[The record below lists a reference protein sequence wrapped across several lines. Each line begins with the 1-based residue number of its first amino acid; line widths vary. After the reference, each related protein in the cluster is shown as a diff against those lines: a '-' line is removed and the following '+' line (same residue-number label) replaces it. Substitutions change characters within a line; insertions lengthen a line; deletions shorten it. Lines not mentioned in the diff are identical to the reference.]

1 MSTRFYSHI
10 MYSHFASLDTMR
22 KSIHCRLSLL
32 HTCNARSHFNRCISS
47 FFRQSEITFCLSL
60 SLAHSVS
67 QRVRFAIVY
76 AVRTCFQFQDIVLDL
91 GFGCLA
97 CKIFFPLTPFQ
108 TALTYMLAS
117 CRLLFAPFKY
127 LPLYL
132 LYVLHRRTNH
142 FNTHTVPLSLFA
154 STKFT
159 SLAVLFFCCSS
170 SSCCSFT
177 FWHFS
182 GTLLWNFS
190 DLLQL
195 LLHTVTNSMVA
206 SRSTQ
211 QRTAFERTFDPFE
224 CNFSSDAKTRAMKTT
239 SNAFCIEWCS
249 KG

>member
-1 MSTRFYSHI
+1 MSTRFYWHI

-22 KSIHCRLSLL
+22 KFIHCRLSLL

-142 FNTHTVPLSLFA
+142 FNTHS
-154 STKFT
+154 STFT
-159 SLAVLFFCCSS
+159 FRQHEIHFTCCSIFCYSSSS

-177 FWHFS
+177 F
-182 GTLLWNFS
+182 
-190 DLLQL
+190 
-195 LLHTVTNSMVA
+195 
-206 SRSTQ
+206 
-211 QRTAFERTFDPFE
+211 
-224 CNFSSDAKTRAMKTT
+224 
-239 SNAFCIEWCS
+239 
-249 KG
+249 